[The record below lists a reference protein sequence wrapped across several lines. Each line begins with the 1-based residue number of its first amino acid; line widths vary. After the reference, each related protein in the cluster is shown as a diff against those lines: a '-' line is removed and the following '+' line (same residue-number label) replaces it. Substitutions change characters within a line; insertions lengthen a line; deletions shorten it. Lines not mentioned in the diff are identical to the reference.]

1 MEHSIKKVWR
11 VISPIVIYLVIER
24 IVGFIINFVYI
35 LNQVDATVEWTDELK
50 NQLTLQLYEMQ
61 TENAVVISGIVAL
74 ICILIFYRVV
84 RKEWLK
90 RSYRI
95 VINDA
100 SHLRYLYVGMLSAG
114 FTLSVNLIIN
124 AWGLFKYNWDFAKVS
139 QMIYS
144 ESLLIQILVIGII
157 VPICE
162 ELIFRGVVYERI
174 LQTGTMKSA
183 MLISSILFAFFHGS
197 WLQIVYAF
205 AFSFLIIYAYQRCG
219 NFRVTICFHILS
231 NLSALVL
238 RQLPPLPILG
248 YSIGIVAFGLL
259 GFLGLYM
266 LRTHDFYEEMHI

>member
-35 LNQVDATVEWTDELK
+35 WNQVDATVEWTDELK

-100 SHLRYLYVGMLSAG
+100 SHLRYLYVGMLSVG

-238 RQLPPLPILG
+238 RQLPPLPIFG
-248 YSIGIVAFGLL
+248 YSIGIVGFGLL